1 MIITSESEISTMN
14 YFKLSKEVEEHVVK
28 YFQSHR
34 DSQLPYHNLDHTRGV
49 VKAAMQIADH
59 SQLNERDFFIVI
71 TAAWFHDVGYFHGV
85 ENHEKK
91 GAEIAQDF
99 LYRLDVDEETIQTI
113 CDCILAT
120 TLPQKAQ
127 TKLEE
132 IVCDAD
138 LFHLGTD
145 DFLEKNKL
153 IRKEMEARKGHSIS
167 KNEWRKSTIQFLINH
182 HYYTDYCQL
191 LLNEKKKEHIER
203 LRVKELKKNYTIDE
217 RVSTQTQNSA
227 PSKKKEEKNNRPDKG
242 VETMFRISSSN
253 NQRLSDMADNK
264 AHIMI
269 SVSSIIL
276 SAIISLVLR
285 KLDEYYYLAFPTYMI
300 LGVSILTIIYSIIA
314 TRPSLLKG
322 SFTIHDLEEKK
333 VNLLFFG
340 NYYKM
345 SFEDYTFGMEQ
356 LMNDSVYVYK
366 TLIKDVYSQ
375 GIVLGHKYKL
385 LRIAYNI
392 FMYGLLASVI
402 AFVIAS
408 VLHGK

>member
-34 DSQLPYHNLDHTRGV
+34 GSQLPYHNLDHTRGV

-59 SQLNERDFFIVI
+59 NQLNERDFFIVI

-99 LYRLDVDEETIQTI
+99 LYRLDVDKETIQTI
-113 CDCILAT
+113 CDCILAS

-153 IRKEMEARKGHSIS
+153 IRKEMENRKGHPIS

-227 PSKKKEEKNNRPDKG
+227 PLKKKEEKNKRPDKG

-322 SFTIHDLEEKK
+322 SFTKHDLEEKK

-392 FMYGLLASVI
+392 FMYGLLTSVI